1 MNWSWLLPE
10 IDGIPVL
17 MYHRVWPGQSD
28 DLTITPEKLREQWTY
43 LQQEGYSTLS
53 LPQYLDIANGKTEHY
68 PKKSLLITFDD
79 GYLNNLT
86 YAYPLLKEMDWK
98 ATFFII
104 VNAIDGSAKKE
115 EPGVNEKMGLKDL
128 KKLDTNV
135 VQLGL
140 HGYHH
145 EHFDQ
150 LNLDDIK
157 TVMRT
162 SSAIMDESG
171 LHHYDVLAYPY
182 GARPKKLRVLAE
194 LKLWMQEHG
203 IQAAF
208 RIGNQ
213 VSKIPSPDIYEIKR
227 IDITGT
233 DTLEE
238 FKIKLKKGKLKPF

>member
-1 MNWSWLLPE
+1 
-10 IDGIPVL
+10 

-28 DLTITPEKLREQWTY
+28 NLTITPEKLRQQWSY
-43 LQQEGYSTLS
+43 LKDEGYATLS
-53 LPQYLDIANGKTEHY
+53 LGQYLDIANGKTRHY
-68 PKKSLLITFDD
+68 PKRSLLITFDD

-86 YAYPLLKEMDWK
+86 YAYPLLKEMEWK

-104 VNAIDGSAKKE
+104 ANTIDGTAPSE
-115 EPGVNEKMGLKDL
+115 EPGINEKMTLQDL
-128 KKLDTNV
+128 RKLDNNI
-135 VQLGL
+135 VQLAL

-150 LNLDDIK
+150 LGLDDIK
-157 TVMRT
+157 TVLRT
-162 SSAIMDESG
+162 SAAIMDESG
-171 LHHYDVLAYPY
+171 LHHHDVLAYPY
-182 GARPKKLRVLAE
+182 GARPKDRRALAD
-194 LKLWMQEHG
+194 LKLWMQEKG

-213 VSKIPSPDIYEIKR
+213 VSKIPAPDIYEIKR

-233 DTLEE
+233 DSLEE